1 MSEQVKTEILA
12 NVNSTTSLSEAAA
25 TLSNALSLQHHQGQE
40 QHDPQQQQH
49 QQPEI
54 DYTQQ
59 TLMDVNS
66 QPLMHSLLES
76 HQHHPLLDH
85 HNAAMNATDT
95 DLLTANA
102 AAAMMKHI
110 AGPRLAATPIS
121 VAAASAVNTAA
132 FNSPTPPSNTN
143 GSNGFTDNCAI
154 EITGNTLDPSSPIIT
169 EFYERFAVGRMFQSL
184 EELRTE
190 AFEYGRKHNVALT
203 TSKSDKTKV
212 YLICKHGGF
221 YRKNNK
227 KASDLNQNIK
237 PRLRRSQK
245 TGCACMIYARCCRG
259 SFWVIRKCIGEHN
272 HPIAEDPRAYAM
284 YRSLSP
290 EHLLVVHRLLREHV
304 GVTFIVKSL
313 RANGVTNILAK
324 DIENIQQDLKRRDVL
339 DLPLDDGTHTEAQNN
354 IIAAAA
360 AAAAEAAAA
369 ANSSA
374 VAMHRFQETPEPSS
388 ATTNTTTTT
397 TITTESTSTTA
408 AYAPCIPASADAS
421 IVASIPTSSIIM
433 PESNEQEGSEM
444 TSAAASSLVMPVIID
459 EKSQMQSNTD

>member
-12 NVNSTTSLSEAAA
+12 EVNSTTSLSEAAA
-25 TLSNALSLQHHQGQE
+25 TLSNALSLQHQQAQE
-40 QHDPQQQQH
+40 QHDSQQQQQQQH
-49 QQPEI
+49 QPEI

-59 TLMDVNS
+59 T

-85 HNAAMNATDT
+85 HSAAMNATDT
-95 DLLTANA
+95 DLLNANAAA

-110 AGPRLAATPIS
+110 TGPRLAAAPLS
-121 VAAASAVNTAA
+121 VASSSAVNTAA
-132 FNSPTPPSNTN
+132 FTSSAPSSSNQNSN
-143 GSNGFTDNCAI
+143 GGFTDNCAI
-154 EITGNTLDPSSPIIT
+154 EITGNTLDPSSPIIV

-339 DLPLDDGTHTEAQNN
+339 DLPVDDGTSTEVQHKILAA
-354 IIAAAA
+354 AAAA
-360 AAAAEAAAA
+360 AAAAEAAS
-369 ANSSA
+369 NSGA
-374 VAMHRFQETPEPSS
+374 VDIHQYQETPEPSS
-388 ATTNTTTTT
+388 ATSTT
-397 TITTESTSTTA
+397 TIAEGSNTTA
-408 AYAPCIPASADAS
+408 AYASCIAAPADAS
-421 IVASIPTSSIIM
+421 IVATIPTSSIMM
-433 PESNEQEGSEM
+433 PETNEQDAEM
-444 TSAAASSLVMPVIID
+444 ASAATSSLMMPDIID
-459 EKSQMQSNTD
+459 DKSQVQSSAD

>member
-1 MSEQVKTEILA
+1 
-12 NVNSTTSLSEAAA
+12 
-25 TLSNALSLQHHQGQE
+25 
-40 QHDPQQQQH
+40 
-49 QQPEI
+49 
-54 DYTQQ
+54 
-59 TLMDVNS
+59 
-66 QPLMHSLLES
+66 
-76 HQHHPLLDH
+76 
-85 HNAAMNATDT
+85 MNTTDT
-95 DLLTANA
+95 DLLNANAAAAAAA
-102 AAAMMKHI
+102 AAAMMKHM
-110 AGPRLAATPIS
+110 AGPRLTAAAAPLS
-121 VAAASAVNTAA
+121 VASSSAANTAA
-132 FNSPTPPSNTN
+132 FTSPAPPSSNAN
-143 GSNGFTDNCAI
+143 GNNSFMDNCAI

-313 RANGVTNILAK
+313 RAHGVTNILAK

-339 DLPLDDGTHTEAQNN
+339 NLPVDDSTPTEAQNN

-360 AAAAEAAAA
+360 EAAAEAAAA
-369 ANSSA
+369 ANHASGVIQSYQDAPESSSA
-374 VAMHRFQETPEPSS
+374 A
-388 ATTNTTTTT
+388 
-397 TITTESTSTTA
+397 ESTHIIA
-408 AYAPCIPASADAS
+408 PYAPPPPNIPAPADAS
-421 IVASIPTSSIIM
+421 IVATIPTSSIMM
-433 PESNEQEGSEM
+433 PETSQDNADM
-444 TSAAASSLVMPVIID
+444 TSAGTSSLMMPDIIND
-459 EKSQMQSNTD
+459 KSQAQSNTD

>member
-1 MSEQVKTEILA
+1 MSEQVKTEILSD
-12 NVNSTTSLSEAAA
+12 VKSTTSLSEAAA
-25 TLSNALSLQHHQGQE
+25 TLSNALSLQQQGQDQHDHHQQ
-40 QHDPQQQQH
+40 

-76 HQHHPLLDH
+76 HQHHPLLNH
-85 HNAAMNATDT
+85 HNAALNVNDT
-95 DLLTANA
+95 DLLSAG
-102 AAAMMKHI
+102 AAMMKHM
-110 AGPRLAATPIS
+110 AGSRLSNPVS
-121 VAAASAVNTAA
+121 VASSTVNTAA
-132 FNSPTPPSNTN
+132 FTSPAAPNPN
-143 GSNGFTDNCAI
+143 GNFTENCAI

-169 EFYERFAVGRMFQSL
+169 EFYERFAIGRMFQSL

-190 AFEYGRKHNVALT
+190 AFDYGRKYNVALT

-272 HPIAEDPRAYAM
+272 HPIADDPRAYAM

-290 EHLLVVHRLLREHV
+290 EHLLLVHRLLREHV

-339 DLPLDDGTHTEAQNN
+339 DLPIEEGTRTEAQNS
-354 IIAAAA
+354 IIVAAQEAAQEAAAA
-360 AAAAEAAAA
+360 AAAAAA
-369 ANSSA
+369 ANGTT
-374 VAMHRFQETPEPSS
+374 VAIQRYQETPEPP
-388 ATTNTTTTT
+388 TTTTT
-397 TITTESTSTTA
+397 TTTTA
-408 AYAPCIPASADAS
+408 AYVPCVPAPADAS
-421 IVASIPTSSIIM
+421 IVAAIPTSSMMM
-433 PESNEQEGSEM
+433 PKENDEDPEIA
-444 TSAAASSLVMPVIID
+444 SAATSSLVMTEIID
-459 EKSQMQSNTD
+459 DKSRVQSNAD

>member
-12 NVNSTTSLSEAAA
+12 EVNSTTSLSEAAA
-25 TLSNALSLQHHQGQE
+25 TLSNALSLQHQQGQE
-40 QHDPQQQQH
+40 QHDPQQQ

-76 HQHHPLLDH
+76 HQHHPLLGH
-85 HNAAMNATDT
+85 HSAAMNATDT
-95 DLLTANA
+95 DLLNANAAVA

-110 AGPRLAATPIS
+110 AGPRLSATPIT
-121 VAAASAVNTAA
+121 VASSSSVNTAA
-132 FNSPTPPSNTN
+132 FSSPAPPPTNANGNSS
-143 GSNGFTDNCAI
+143 FTDNCAI
-154 EITGNTLDPSSPIIT
+154 EITGNTLDPSSPIII

-339 DLPLDDGTHTEAQNN
+339 DLPIDDGTRTEAQNN
-354 IIAAAA
+354 ILIAAAE
-360 AAAAEAAAA
+360 AAAEAAAA
-369 ANSSA
+369 ANNTA
-374 VAMHRFQETPEPSS
+374 VGIHQYQETSEPSS
-388 ATTNTTTTT
+388 TATTSSTTTAK
-397 TITTESTSTTA
+397 STNTTA
-408 AYAPCIPASADAS
+408 AYAPCIPAPADTS
-421 IVASIPTSSIIM
+421 IVATIPTSSIMMTETSKQDNEIASAATSSLIM
-433 PESNEQEGSEM
+433 PD
-444 TSAAASSLVMPVIID
+444 IID
-459 EKSQMQSNTD
+459 DKSRVQSNTD